1 MNVSITRN
9 INISGCGMPMMGMMP
24 MGGYCRPAMSI
35 FGGYCAPVMGC
46 GMSNAM
52 AAGLCV
58 GALAA
63 TPGVLNAIGS
73 GLKWGYNH
81 ILQPLWNGV
90 IKPAGTWIYNSVLK
104 PVWNNFLKPTFGLIG
119 QGLKW
124 VWDHTLGW
132 VIKKISG
139 KKAEKATQTEG
150 ATTQTLEE
158 SSQAA

>member
-9 INISGCGMPMMGMMP
+9 INISGYGMPMMGMMP

-63 TPGVLNAIGS
+63 TPRVLNAIGS

-90 IKPAGTWIYNSVLK
+90 IKPAGIWTYNNILK
-104 PVWNNFLKPTFGLIG
+104 PIG
-119 QGLKW
+119 SGLKW

-158 SSQAA
+158 SSQTA

>member
-58 GALAA
+58 GAACA
-63 TPGVLNAIGS
+63 IPGVLSGIGS
-73 GLKWGYNH
+73 ALKFGYNH
-81 ILQPLWNGV
+81 IL
-90 IKPAGTWIYNSVLK
+90 KPAGIWTYNNILK
-104 PVWNNFLKPTFGLIG
+104 PIG
-119 QGLKW
+119 SGLKW

-150 ATTQTLEE
+150 TTTQTLEE